1 MVIILLI
8 SLFFFSID
16 YSNLSIFKRLSRVGI
31 NDASSFTRFYK
42 GFVLFQNNNFL
53 YNVLGDGLGNKIL
66 SVNRYSGKYYTLVN
80 LEGEMMSGVFA
91 NIFSYGII
99 LAIAIYIFI
108 YINIKKAHLEILFLF
123 LILFTLY
130 SGEGFSNYIFYNLF
144 ILTNLISPY
153 AINKEGI

>member
-1 MVIILLI
+1 MMTVIALLSSSASFFIVYIFYLVLLAKNLKLKINNLLAILVIILLI

-66 SVNRYSGKYYTLVN
+66 SVNRYS
-80 LEGEMMSGVFA
+80 ES
-91 NIFSYGII
+91 II
-99 LAIAIYIFI
+99 
-108 YINIKKAHLEILFLF
+108 
-123 LILFTLY
+123 
-130 SGEGFSNYIFYNLF
+130 
-144 ILTNLISPY
+144 P
-153 AINKEGI
+153 

>member
-1 MVIILLI
+1 
-8 SLFFFSID
+8 
-16 YSNLSIFKRLSRVGI
+16 
-31 NDASSFTRFYK
+31 
-42 GFVLFQNNNFL
+42 
-53 YNVLGDGLGNKIL
+53 
-66 SVNRYSGKYYTLVN
+66 
-80 LEGEMMSGVFA
+80 MSGVFA